1 MVNVLG
7 CLILALLVSGCS
19 LLASQPEPVEIST
32 TPVEKP
38 ELELPEA
45 DELRLRHLE
54 WTLITPENID
64 EILKKAEKSGRP
76 LVFFALTDKGYES
89 LSLNIADIRAFIQQQ
104 DSIIA
109 AYENYYKESQKSL
122 EGAVK
127 KQADK

>member
-1 MVNVLG
+1 MSVLG
-7 CLILALLVSGCS
+7 CLSLAVLVSGCS

-45 DELRLRHLE
+45 DELRLRNLE
-54 WTLITPENID
+54 WTLITPENVD
-64 EILKKAEKSGRP
+64 EIIKQAEASGRP
-76 LVFFALTDKGYES
+76 LVFFALTDEGYEN

-109 AYENYYKESQKSL
+109 AYENYYEESQKSL

-127 KQADK
+127 KQTNK

>member
-7 CLILALLVSGCS
+7 CLTLAVLVSGCS

-45 DELRLRHLE
+45 DELRLRNLE
-54 WTLITPENID
+54 WTLITPENVD
-64 EILKKAEKSGRP
+64 EIIKQAEASGRP
-76 LVFFALTDKGYES
+76 LVFFALTDEGYEN

-109 AYENYYKESQKSL
+109 AYENYYEESQKSL

-127 KQADK
+127 KQTNK

>member
-7 CLILALLVSGCS
+7 CLTLALLVSGCS

-45 DELRLRHLE
+45 DELRLRNLE
-54 WTLITPENID
+54 WTLITPENVD
-64 EILKKAEKSGRP
+64 EIIKQAEASGRP
-76 LVFFALTDKGYES
+76 LVFFALTDEGYEN

-109 AYENYYKESQKSL
+109 AYENYYEESQKSL

-127 KQADK
+127 KQTNK